1 MSDGIGDVP
10 HYLGRGGGHDACRV
24 NPPPALDISG
34 LAVRYGD
41 TLAVDGLDLVVPAG
55 QTVALLGPN
64 GAGKSTIVNA
74 VLGLLH
80 PSAGRIRVLDRT
92 PQEAIRAGG
101 VGAMLQHGGLP
112 SETRVGEVIDL
123 VRRSFGRAGEATAW
137 PLDDLAATAGIDGL
151 LGRQVDALSGGQ
163 RQRVLLALA
172 LAGEPPLLLL
182 DEPTSAMD
190 AEGRRA
196 FWTTMRGLAGRGHTV
211 VFATH
216 HLAEADAVADRV
228 VVVAGGRVVAD
239 GSAAQIKA
247 GVAARR
253 ISFTAVPDREFDE
266 LPAVRDSSRQGSTL
280 TLTTTDAEATLR
292 ALLADGVPLPDLE
305 VYGASL
311 EDAVLALTSP
321 TTTIG
326 AGR

>member
-1 MSDGIGDVP
+1 MT
-10 HYLGRGGGHDACRV
+10 R
-24 NPPPALDISG
+24 PPALDITG
-34 LAVRYGD
+34 LTVRYGD
-41 TLAVDGLDLVVPAG
+41 TLAVDGLDLTVPAG

-64 GAGKSTIVNA
+64 GAGKSTTVNA

-80 PSAGRIRVLDRT
+80 PDAGRIQVLGRA

-112 SETRVGEVIDL
+112 SEARVGEVIEL
-123 VRRSFGRAGEATAW
+123 VRRSFGRVGGATAW
-137 PLDDLAATAGIDGL
+137 PLDDLIATAGIEGL
-151 LGRQVDALSGGQ
+151 LTRRIDALSGGQ

-190 AEGRRA
+190 VEGRRA

-216 HLAEADAVADRV
+216 HLEEADAVADRV
-228 VVVAGGRVVAD
+228 VVVAGGRLIAD
-239 GSAAQIKA
+239 GSAAQLKA
-247 GVAARR
+247 GAATRR
-253 ISFTAVPDREFDE
+253 ISFTAAGERDFDTV
-266 LPAVRDSSRQGSTL
+266 PAVRSSSRQGSTV
-280 TLTTTDAEATLR
+280 TLTTADAEATLR
-292 ALLADGVPLPDLE
+292 ALLDSGAPLPDLE
-305 VYGASL
+305 VRGASL
-311 EDAVLALTSP
+311 EDAVLTLTSS

-326 AGR
+326 ARP